1 MFKVRIGKTTNEDK
15 LFKPLTTDQKSSGQ
29 KNDKRIAY
37 DSGVDADGVIDPKV
51 AKDEM
56 EGNDLEEMSGMAA
69 GGISGAM
76 SKPLKTEDK
85 LPGGIA
91 DDAKDSQFDS
101 KQLEMGSQHE
111 MEHTSDP
118 EKAKEIAKDHLSE
131 DPKYYTNLKN
141 AKIDEDAVVGGGNLG
156 AVSTASPIPT
166 DEKEEPSQLPGY
178 EFRYSRKLKK
188 LT

>member
-29 KNDKRIAY
+29 KNDKRIAF

-51 AKDEM
+51 AKDE
-56 EGNDLEEMSGMAA
+56 LEEMSGMGG
-69 GGISGAM
+69 GGISGAV
-76 SKPLKTEDK
+76 SKPLKNEDK

-111 MEHTSDP
+111 SEHTDDP

-131 DPKYYTNLKN
+131 DPKYYEKLQAANL
-141 AKIDEDAVVGGGNLG
+141 DE
-156 AVSTASPIPT
+156 S
-166 DEKEEPSQLPGY
+166 
-178 EFRYSRKLKK
+178 FRYRRTLKK
-188 LT
+188 NS